1 MSYYPRSFTPCPF
14 FNFNSFLFNW
24 TVFVKKRKGKKK
36 VLIAQE
42 IVESRRYDEQDELC
56 LKTLLDYLHSREIME
71 SYYHLMK
78 ILNAI
83 LWNFFFETLTFMDGF
98 LKKKNWIWYCFLI
111 FLYNFRSILSIFNI
125 PDYIFI

>member
-1 MSYYPRSFTPCPF
+1 M
-14 FNFNSFLFNW
+14 W
-24 TVFVKKRKGKKK
+24 KRKGKKK

-83 LWNFFFETLTFMDGF
+83 LWNIFFETLTFMNGF
-98 LKKKNWIWYCFLI
+98 IKKKIEFDI
-111 FLYNFRSILSIFNI
+111 VS
-125 PDYIFI
+125 